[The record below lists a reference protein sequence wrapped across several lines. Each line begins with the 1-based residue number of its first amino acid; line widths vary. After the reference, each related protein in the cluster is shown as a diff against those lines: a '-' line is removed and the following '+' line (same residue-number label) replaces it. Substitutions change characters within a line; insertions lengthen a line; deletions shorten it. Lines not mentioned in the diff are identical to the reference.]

1 MFFATRFLAGL
12 ALTALLGAAAVARTP
27 WDGSRLAVSPEAADP
42 YVTTPVFSEL
52 ALRHPVAIEAERG
65 TENLLVVE
73 NHAQDERR
81 SRLRRIRLSEGA
93 AVVETLLERP
103 EHFYSLCLDPRFP
116 ENGWIYLGTNGPGAD
131 GTHYS
136 RLLRLTLDRR
146 PPHAIVPDSIVT
158 VIEWPSHGHDG
169 AAATFG
175 PDGMLY
181 VTSGDG
187 TGFSDRDNVGQDLSS
202 LRAKVLR
209 IDVTAATTAQ
219 PYRVPPDNPFLAVAG
234 ARPETWAYGLRNPW
248 RIAADQASGQI
259 WVGQNGQD
267 LRESA
272 HLLQRGAN
280 YGWSAFE
287 GSRPFMPQ
295 RLKGPAPFT
304 PPTIEHDHAAFRS
317 LTGGFVYRGAKF
329 PELDGAYLYGDYSTG
344 RIWAARHD
352 GQRILWQRELAVTA
366 HAIAGFG
373 TNRAGDILIA
383 DHTGDSLHRL
393 ERAPAAGQTQPFPQ
407 RLSETGLFASTSDL
421 RPASGVQPY
430 FINAPAWHDGAS
442 ARRVLAIPGEGTA
455 RARQPNQS
463 WELPDGTALAQ
474 TLSLPTPGGAER
486 RVETRVLVKQ
496 GKRWTAVTYL
506 WNEAGDDAVL
516 APADRQVLRLGER
529 EWLVPSRSDCL
540 GCHSRAA
547 NFALSLTS
555 AQLQRDVQAGNARR
569 NQLSEFIARGLLTAR
584 PNLMRT
590 TTPLVDPR
598 NAQAPLADRAH
609 AYLAVNCAH
618 CHMPDGGGN
627 SSMNLAAT
635 MRAPRQTLI
644 DARPEHGDFGLPEAR
659 IVAPGDP
666 GRSVLPIRIV
676 MRGDGQMPPL
686 GTVQP
691 DPEGVA
697 LLTEWITSLKP

>member
-1 MFFATRFLAGL
+1 MCPP
-12 ALTALLGAAAVARTP
+12 ALLVRLVLAILLAVTAAARTP
-27 WDGSRLAVSPEAADP
+27 WDGARLAVSPEAADP
-42 YVTTPVFSEL
+42 YVTTPVFADL
-52 ALRHPVAIEAERG
+52 ALHHPVAIEGELG
-65 TENLLVVE
+65 TDNLLVVE

-81 SRLRRIRLSEGA
+81 SRLRRIRVVNGA
-93 AVVETLLERP
+93 ATVETLLERP
-103 EHFYSLCLDPRFP
+103 EHFYSLCLDPRFR
-116 ENGWIYLGTNGPGAD
+116 ENGWIYLGTNGPGND
-131 GTHYS
+131 GERYS
-136 RLLRLTLDRR
+136 RLLRITLDRQ
-146 PPHAIVPDSIVT
+146 PPHAVLTDSIVT

-175 PDGMLY
+175 ADGMLY

-209 IDVTAATTAQ
+209 IDVSAATAAQ
-219 PYRVPPDNPFLAVAG
+219 PYRVPADNPFVAVAG
-234 ARPETWAYGLRNPW
+234 ARPETWVYGLRNPW
-248 RIAADQASGQI
+248 RIAADRASGQV

-280 YGWSAFE
+280 YGWSAYE
-287 GSRPFMPQ
+287 GSRPFLPA
-295 RLKGPAPFT
+295 RLKGPAVFT

-329 PELDGAYLYGDYSTG
+329 PELVGAYLYGDYSTG

-352 GQRILWQRELAVTA
+352 GNRLLWQKELAVTG

-373 TNRAGDILIA
+373 TNAAGDILIA

-393 ERAPAAGQTQPFPQ
+393 ERAPPATETTAFPQ
-407 RLSETGLFASTSDL
+407 RLSETGLFSSTREL
-421 RPASGVQPY
+421 RPAPGVQPY
-430 FINAPAWHDGAS
+430 FINAPGWHDGAT
-442 ARRVLAIPGEGTA
+442 ARRLLALPGESTA
-455 RARQPNQS
+455 RARQPNLS
-463 WELPDGTALAQ
+463 WELPDGSALAQ
-474 TLSLPTPGGAER
+474 TLSLPAADGGER
-486 RVETRVLVKQ
+486 RVETRVLVKR

-516 APADRQVLRLGER
+516 APAERQVRRIGER

-547 NFALSLTS
+547 NFVLSLTS
-555 AQLQRDVQAGNARR
+555 AQLQREVQAGNARR
-569 NQLSEFIARGLLTAR
+569 NQLTEFIARGLLNAR
-584 PNLMRT
+584 PNIVKT
-590 TTPLVDPR
+590 TTPLTDPR
-598 NAQAPLADRAH
+598 NEQAPLAERAH

-627 SSMNLAAT
+627 SSMNLAVGL
-635 MRAPRQTLI
+635 RSPRQTLI
-644 DARPEHGDFGLPEAR
+644 DARPEHGDFGLPDAR
-659 IVAPGDP
+659 LVAPGAAA
-666 GRSVLPIRIV
+666 RSVLPIRVV

-686 GTVQP
+686 GTLLP
-691 DPEGVA
+691 DPEGVE
-697 LLTEWITSLKP
+697 LLTRWIESLGR